1 MRLVPPD
8 ASFVCDTVPGPLTC
22 FHCLPAQGEGA
33 ASLQVVGGD
42 GTVVVSCWTP

>member
-8 ASFVCDTVPGPLTC
+8 AGFVCDTVPGPLTC
-22 FHCLPAQGEGA
+22 FHGLPAQGEGA
-33 ASLQVVGGD
+33 AGLQVVGGD